1 MYRRRL
7 GGGSVAGP
15 SAAFLFERD
24 ALAEPGPLG
33 RPRGRPRAVRLGVDG
48 AGAMAGNLYS

>member
-1 MYRRRL
+1 M
-7 GGGSVAGP
+7 AGP
-15 SAAFLFERD
+15 SATVRLDRD

-48 AGAMAGNLYS
+48 AGAMTGE